1 MNTAMNDHLAQ
12 FVKGAHTMTAAAVLV
27 LLAAAIPTNAV
38 FLKLPSS
45 PVQTRIVGPVTV
57 TTSELPGCRSD
68 VGTSSGT
75 SEDELV
81 DLKEKVAA
89 LDAKVA

>member
-1 MNTAMNDHLAQ
+1 
-12 FVKGAHTMTAAAVLV
+12 
-27 LLAAAIPTNAV
+27 
-38 FLKLPSS
+38 
-45 PVQTRIVGPVTV
+45 
-57 TTSELPGCRSD
+57 LPGCRSD